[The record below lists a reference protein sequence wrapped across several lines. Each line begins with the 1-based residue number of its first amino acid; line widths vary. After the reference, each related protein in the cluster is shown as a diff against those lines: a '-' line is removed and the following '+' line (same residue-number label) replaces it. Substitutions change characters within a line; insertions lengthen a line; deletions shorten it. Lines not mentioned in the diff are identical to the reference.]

1 MDDIILIKY
10 LKEKGIDLNMPEQ
23 DIMDKLRESL
33 SDNKSNYT
41 TDMIRDN
48 YPIHNR
54 KYDSLHSSHSYSDK
68 LESLLGN
75 SKSYSRR
82 NDTISES
89 ELSEIVKALKSK
101 HSGNEH
107 FNESYAKYLVSN
119 MYHYVGD
126 RKCIGDKYDMNK
138 AKEVMERYRVI
149 LPNNVTCADV
159 YVAINSQYH
168 DYCELFKSWFGEDID
183 QKIIES
189 AIIYWFNDCDYTDG
203 FKLWNYFKDK

>member
-10 LKEKGIDLNMPEQ
+10 LKERGIDLNMPEQ
-23 DIMDKLRESL
+23 EIMDRLRESL
-33 SDNKSNYT
+33 SDNRSNYT
-41 TDMIRDN
+41 TDMIREN
-48 YPIHNR
+48 YPIHDR
-54 KYDSLHSSHSYSDK
+54 KYDNLHSSSTNSDK
-68 LESLLGN
+68 MELLLGIN
-75 SKSYSRR
+75 KSHNKVKES
-82 NDTISES
+82 ISDS
-89 ELSEIVKALKSK
+89 ELHEAVKALKDK

-126 RKCIGDKYDMNK
+126 RKCIGDKYDMSK

-149 LPNNVTCADV
+149 LPSNVTCADV

-183 QKIIES
+183 QKIIEA
-189 AIIYWFNDCDYTDG
+189 AIIYWFNDCDYTGG
-203 FKLWNYFKDK
+203 FKLWDYFKNN